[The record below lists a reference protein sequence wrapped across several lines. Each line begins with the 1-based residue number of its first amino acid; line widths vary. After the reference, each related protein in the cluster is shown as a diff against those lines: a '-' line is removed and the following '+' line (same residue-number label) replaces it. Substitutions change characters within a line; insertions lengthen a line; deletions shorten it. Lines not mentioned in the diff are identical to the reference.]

1 MKHVLFLAG
10 AATIALAPLSAQA
23 ATGAAT
29 AATATGAAAA
39 ATATGT
45 AAATAATAGRPE
57 YGDFGIDLSARDL
70 SVRPGDDFWSYA
82 NAGFVRAHPIP
93 ADRVSYGVS
102 DVLQDQIEQQLK
114 DIVEHPGDD
123 AAARQVADFYASWM
137 DEAGVERRGA
147 AVLQPYLDRI
157 NAVHDRAG
165 LIALFATPG
174 FASPVDIGIIPDPA
188 DTTRYVVTA
197 SQSGLG
203 LPGHDYY
210 LNQGADYDRYRAAYR
225 AYLIQIQTLA
235 GIPDAAAKADAVI
248 ALEHRM
254 AEVQWAPERS
264 RDIQQTYNP
273 MDRAQLAT
281 LAPQFDWPNML
292 AAAGL
297 GSAQTVVVGETS
309 AIHDTGALLESVPL
323 ETWKAYLTVHFIDN
337 FAQYLP
343 RAFDQANFEF
353 RSHTLR
359 GVEQQRDRWK
369 RGLSVLNRSL
379 GEAVGRIYV
388 ERHFPPESRR
398 QITELV
404 GNLRAALN
412 ERLRANQWMDDTT
425 REQAIAK
432 LDAFDPRL
440 GSPAQFV
447 DYSPIRVD
455 RADLLGNA
463 VRAGQFAWERQV
475 RRFGGP
481 VDRSL
486 WEMTPQTINAY
497 YDPLMNQITFPA
509 AILQPPYFDPNAD
522 PAVNYGAIGA
532 VIGHEIGHGFD
543 DQGSHF
549 DAQGRIRDWWTP
561 QSSQRFAERTQALG
575 AQYNQFE
582 PLPGLHVNGQLTMGE
597 NIGDLGG
604 IEMAWSAYRRYV
616 AQHGE
621 LPVIDGLTGDQRFFL
636 AYAQSWRDYWREGL
650 LREVVLTNPHAP
662 SMYRV
667 NGVVR
672 NVDEWYRAFNIQP
685 GDRLYLPPEQRVH
698 IW

>member
-1 MKHVLFLAG
+1 MKHFLFLAG
-10 AATIALAPLSAQA
+10 AATIALAPLSAQTT
-23 ATGAAT
+23 TGAAT
-29 AATATGAAAA
+29 VATAANAATATAAAN
-39 ATATGT
+39 
-45 AAATAATAGRPE
+45 AGRPE

-114 DIVEHPGDD
+114 DIVEHPGND

-137 DEAGVERRGA
+137 DEAGIERRGA

-197 SQSGLG
+197 SQGGLG
-203 LPGHDYY
+203 LPGRDYY

-425 REQAIAK
+425 RAQAIAK

-440 GSPAQFV
+440 GSPAQFI

-475 RRFGGP
+475 HRFGGP

-522 PAVNYGAIGA
+522 PAVNYGAIGT

-561 QSSQRFAERTQALG
+561 QSSQRFAERTHALG

-604 IEMAWSAYRRYV
+604 IEMAWSAFRRYV

>member
-1 MKHVLFLAG
+1 VRPEIVAKKDKSMKHRFLLLAG
-10 AATIALAPLSAQA
+10 ATALVTAAPLFAQTA
-23 ATGAAT
+23 PAPAPAPATAT
-29 AATATGAAAA
+29 AA
-39 ATATGT
+39 
-45 AAATAATAGRPE
+45 AGHAQ
-57 YGDFGIDLSARDL
+57 YGDFGVDLSARDL
-70 SVRPGDDFWSYA
+70 SVHPGDDFWTYA
-82 NAGFVRAHPIP
+82 NGAFVQAHPIP

-102 DVLQDQIEQQLK
+102 DVLQDEIEDQLR

-137 DEAGVERRGA
+137 DEAGIERRGA
-147 AVLQPYLDRI
+147 AVLQPYLARI
-157 NAVHDRAG
+157 DAVRDRAG
-165 LIALFATPG
+165 LLALFAAPG

-197 SQSGLG
+197 SQGGLG
-203 LPGHDYY
+203 LPGRDYY
-210 LNQGADYDRYRAAYR
+210 LREGADYDRYRAAYR
-225 AYLIQIQTLA
+225 AYLIQLQTLA

-248 ALEHRM
+248 ALEHHM

-273 MDRAQLAT
+273 MDRAQLAV
-281 LAPQFDWPNML
+281 LAPQFDWPTL
-292 AAAGL
+292 LTASGL
-297 GSAQTVVVGETS
+297 GAAQTVVVGETT
-309 AIHDTGALLESVPL
+309 AIHEEGALLDSVPID
-323 ETWKAYLTVHFIDN
+323 TWKAYLTVHFLDN

-343 RAFDQANFEF
+343 HAFDQARFEF
-353 RSHTLR
+353 RSHALR

-369 RGLSVLNRSL
+369 RGLDVLDNAL

-388 ERHFPPESRR
+388 ERHFPAESRR

-404 GNLRAALN
+404 ANLRAALG
-412 ERLRANQWMDDTT
+412 ERIQHNPWMDDAT
-425 REQAIAK
+425 RTQALAK

-440 GSPAQFV
+440 GSPARFV

-455 RADLLGNA
+455 RGDLLGNA
-463 VRAGQFAWERQV
+463 FRAGEFAWARQV
-475 RRFGGP
+475 HRFGGP

-543 DQGSHF
+543 DQGRHF
-549 DAQGRIRDWWTP
+549 DAQGRLRDWWTA
-561 QSSQRFAERTQALG
+561 QAAERFTQRTHALG
-575 AQYNQFE
+575 AQYSQFE
-582 PLPGLHVNGQLTMGE
+582 PLPGLHVNGDLTMGE

-650 LREVVLTNPHAP
+650 LREVVLTNPHSP

-685 GDRLYLPPEQRVH
+685 GDRLYLPPDQRVH